1 IDDVMARLV
10 EIGAAHV
17 PITDPASTFG
27 CVKWKKAA
35 QKAGLK
41 PVFGV
46 ELAVTPTIHEN
57 KPSMDYWPFNAKDSI
72 EPINDLI
79 ALATS
84 QFRYQPLLTREQ
96 ASSRSDVWA
105 IMGHRT
111 DFSAIPASDHLFV
124 ALGPSL
130 PKGQL
135 KRALA
140 AGHRLI
146 AASDNRYPAEG
157 GQGFYE
163 TVCGRNA
170 SIQSYPQWILSD
182 EEWLTQM
189 EILGVDKEQAAK
201 ALINR

>member
-1 IDDVMARLV
+1 SSDVCSSDLA
-10 EIGAAHV
+10 
-17 PITDPASTFG
+17 PITDTASTFG
-27 CVKWKKAA
+27 WVKWKKAA
-35 QKAGLK
+35 QKADLK

-46 ELAVTPTIHEN
+46 ELAVTPSINEK
-57 KPSMDYWPFNAKDSI
+57 KPSVDYWTFIAQDSI

-130 PKGQL
+130 PRGQV

-182 EEWLTQM
+182 EEWLAQM
-189 EILGVDKEQAAK
+189 EILGVDKDQAAL
-201 ALINR
+201 ALNNRD